1 MEAELRSCFTDVEI
15 KEIEESSLRFPQTFC
30 ENDDWDSVSE
40 ILAIESMGGMAQNN
54 GTPNEIAI
62 IRYRKDKEAERLTY
76 KLSKTETIGAKNGY

>member
-1 MEAELRSCFTDVEI
+1 MSIKLVNYFTDVEV

-54 GTPNEIAI
+54 GVPNEIVI

-76 KLSKTETIGAKNGY
+76 KLSKTETIGD